1 MKILDMA
8 CTKGFMQLA
17 QDGVNK
23 GWHEMNG
30 GNLSY
35 RLTADEAANVKKVCK
50 KPRDE
55 WYEIGEEVPALA
67 GEFFMVTRTT
77 GYMANVMRTPE
88 LAFGIVEIDKTGT
101 KFRIWWG
108 LGEGGRPT
116 SEFPSH
122 LKNHEVKK
130 LQNPDNRV
138 IYHAHPVNLIAMT
151 FIVPLKDK
159 DFSRALWQIMT
170 ECPVIFPKGVGVV
183 PWMVPGKGEIASAT
197 SKLMQKYDIVVW
209 AHHGLFCAG
218 TTFDRAFGLMDTVE
232 KSADIYMRVAATGK
246 KRLSTITDAG
256 IRKIIKA
263 FDLKDFTTSF
273 LNGK

>member
-1 MKILDMA
+1 MKILDMP
-8 CTKGFMQLA
+8 CVKGFMQLA
-17 QDGVNK
+17 QDGTDK

-35 RLTADEAANVKKVCK
+35 HLTAAEAKNVRTVCK
-50 KPRDE
+50 KPQGDWVE
-55 WYEIGEEVPALA
+55 LGESVPKLS
-67 GEFFMVTRTT
+67 GEFFCVTRTT
-77 GYMANVMRTPE
+77 GYMRNVNRTPAQ
-88 LAFGIVEIDKTGT
+88 AFGIVELDKTGT
-101 KFRIWWG
+101 KYRIWWG
-108 LGEGGRPT
+108 LSDGGRPT

-122 LKNHEVKK
+122 LRNHEVKY
-130 LQNPDNRV
+130 LQDNANRV

-151 FIVPLKDK
+151 FIVPLKDR

-183 PWMVPGKGEIASAT
+183 PWMVPGKGEIADAT
-197 SKLMQKYDIVVW
+197 SKLMEKYDIVVW

-232 KSADIYMRVAATGK
+232 KSADIYMRVAASGQ
-246 KRLSTITDAG
+246 KRLSSISDNG

-263 FDLKDFTTSF
+263 FDLQDFNTKF
-273 LNGK
+273 LNK